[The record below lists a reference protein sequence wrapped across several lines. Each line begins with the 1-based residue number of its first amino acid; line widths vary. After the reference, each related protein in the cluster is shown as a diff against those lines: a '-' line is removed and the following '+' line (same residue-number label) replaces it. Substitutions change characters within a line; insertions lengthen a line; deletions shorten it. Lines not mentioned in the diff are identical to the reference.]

1 MKRYISV
8 ILIAAN
14 MVLALVLVWMWLSPS
29 GGLKNTHWA
38 IPRGQKSNLDGIVPH
53 LGKAQPMDHSQFL
66 AMLDRPLF
74 SPTRRPP
81 PPPPVAAAEAPP
93 PPPDYLADA
102 VLSGVYI
109 SEDGKTGGII
119 IKFQGKD
126 KSLPLQGLLD
136 GWTLSSVAENR
147 VYFTRAG
154 VTKEIALQ
162 KGKLQQGFGP
172 ATETNVPQ
180 RAMPA
185 QIGQPPAG
193 ADTPPPRRR
202 ASLGGSTAAQR
213 P

>member
-1 MKRYISV
+1 MKRYISA
-8 ILIAAN
+8 ILVAASV
-14 MVLALVLVWMWLSPS
+14 VLALVLAWMWFTPS
-29 GGLKNTHWA
+29 GGLKNAHWEV
-38 IPRGQKSNLDGIVPH
+38 PRGQKANLDDIVPR
-53 LGKAQPMDHSQFL
+53 LGKAQAMDHSQFL

-74 SPTRRPP
+74 SLTRRPP
-81 PPPPVAAAEAPP
+81 PPPPVAAAEPPP

-109 SEDGKTGGII
+109 GEDGKSGGII

-136 GWTLSSVAENR
+136 GWTLSSVADNR

-162 KGKLQQGFGP
+162 KGKLQQGYGP
-172 ATETNVPQ
+172 ATETNVPA
-180 RAMPA
+180 RAIPT

>member
-1 MKRYISV
+1 MKRYTSV

-14 MVLALVLVWMWLSPS
+14 VVLALLLVWMWLSPS
-29 GGLKNTHWA
+29 GGLKNIHWT
-38 IPRGQKSNLDGIVPH
+38 IPRGQKSNLEGIVPR
-53 LGKAQPMDHSQFL
+53 LGKAQAMDHSQFL

-102 VLSGVYI
+102 VLSGVYL
-109 SEDGKTGGII
+109 SADGKTGGII
-119 IKFQGKD
+119 INFQGKD

-136 GWTLSSVAENR
+136 GWTLSSVADNR

-162 KGKLQQGFGP
+162 KGKLQQGYGP
-172 ATETNVPQ
+172 ATETNVPA
-180 RAMPA
+180 RVLPA
-185 QIGQPPAG
+185 QMGQPPMG
-193 ADTPPPRRR
+193 ADGQAPRRR
-202 ASLGGSTAAQR
+202 ASIGGSTAAQR